1 MHIHSLM
8 ANTALPL
15 ANTSGQ
21 ANTPASTK
29 ASTGT
34 STAPSTASNPLQS
47 TDSMFMQI
55 LTAQLQNQ
63 SPLDPVDPSQFTDQ
77 LVEFNMLDQ
86 LSQIN
91 QTLQTAYPASGSTST
106 PSGSAANPSVQG
118 AF

>member
-8 ANTALPL
+8 TNTALPL
-15 ANTSGQ
+15 ANASSQ
-21 ANTPASTK
+21 ANNPASTK

-34 STAPSTASNPLQS
+34 GTGTSSAANPLQS

-91 QTLQTAYPASGSTST
+91 QTLQTAFPASEGTSTS
-106 PSGSAANPSVQG
+106 SSAAVNPSVQG